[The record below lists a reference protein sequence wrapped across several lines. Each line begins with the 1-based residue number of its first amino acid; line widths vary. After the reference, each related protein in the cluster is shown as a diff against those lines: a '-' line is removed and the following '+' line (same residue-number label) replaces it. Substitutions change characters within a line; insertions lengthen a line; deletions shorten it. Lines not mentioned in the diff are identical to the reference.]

1 MSKGSALLLSA
12 RLRSIGTRLLRGT
25 CIATSALMMTACS
38 SLTPPSK
45 APIPASLLQPCQP
58 LNELD
63 GVTGADVLK
72 NITDNAA
79 IYHACADGKAA
90 LIRAVK

>member
-1 MSKGSALLLSA
+1 M
-12 RLRSIGTRLLRGT
+12 
-25 CIATSALMMTACS
+25 
-38 SLTPPSK
+38 PPSG

-79 IYHACADGKAA
+79 LYHSCADGKAA